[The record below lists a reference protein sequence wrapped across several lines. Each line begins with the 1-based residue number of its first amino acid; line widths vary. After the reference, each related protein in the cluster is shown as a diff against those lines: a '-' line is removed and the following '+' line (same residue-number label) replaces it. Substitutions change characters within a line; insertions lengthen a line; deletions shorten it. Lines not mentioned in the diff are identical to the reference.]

1 MPISGN
7 RSLSMPLVLSST
19 SIDTLPPG
27 SPILLDSPLPRSAYS
42 PLPTSS
48 ISPRG
53 RTPSPPLAFAAS
65 TSTDHESI
73 RAVCEERAKAK
84 EVSLHKKQT
93 LAIWPL
99 NYTSRS
105 FCILLQALDD
115 LDNNITIV
123 DMGDGQW
130 VKFVKGDYKLLHS
143 FAEKLSDNYCG

>member
-84 EVSLHKKQT
+84 LGKLLPRAVSNMVQ
-93 LAIWPL
+93 PL
-99 NYTSRS
+99 NP
-105 FCILLQALDD
+105 
-115 LDNNITIV
+115 
-123 DMGDGQW
+123 
-130 VKFVKGDYKLLHS
+130 KP
-143 FAEKLSDNYCG
+143 